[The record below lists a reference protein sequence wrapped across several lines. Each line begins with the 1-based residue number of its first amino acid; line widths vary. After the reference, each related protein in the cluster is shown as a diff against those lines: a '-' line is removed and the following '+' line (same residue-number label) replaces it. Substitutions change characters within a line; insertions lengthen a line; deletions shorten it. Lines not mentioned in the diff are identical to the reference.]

1 MRNHSRR
8 QSPTRWLEAAAP
20 ERCSEWNWIMVRSSQ
35 GGEVGAGEVAIV
47 EDDFWIDH
55 YRRPIG
61 CKYSLLI
68 GLKQTGQ
75 GDSNLELGQ

>member
-1 MRNHSRR
+1 LDHGQEQPRREGRR
-8 QSPTRWLEAAAP
+8 QGG
-20 ERCSEWNWIMVRSSQ
+20 SQ
-35 GGEVGAGEVAIV
+35 SGEVAVV